1 MKASNKPTAELRIA
15 ILKYVMEFNYYPSE
29 WMDINEL
36 EEKCRNDEI
45 GYEEYDRELEKIRK
59 TFFQYCFKFFQEDK

>member
-15 ILKYVMEFNYYPSE
+15 ILKYVMEFDYYPNE

-36 EEKCRNDEI
+36 EEKFMNDEI
-45 GYEEYDRELEKIRK
+45 GYEEYDRELEKIK
-59 TFFQYCFKFFQEDK
+59 NKYLIKK